1 MGLAVDK
8 DVAGAGHVAA
18 LGQVDDQ
25 EEAGAR
31 EGVVELVEVLAVP
44 ALDHLPRELQNNVQA
59 ALAAIAQHDKNQP
72 KLLKYSLQIIH
83 G

>member
-31 EGVVELVEVLAVP
+31 EGVVELMEVLAVP
-44 ALDHLPRELQNNVQA
+44 ALDHLPRELQKVADQFQV
-59 ALAAIAQHDKNQP
+59 ALAIDQH
-72 KLLKYSLQIIH
+72 I
-83 G
+83 